1 MIAGLFVRRLS
12 RRSGLVA
19 LVGGMAAG
27 LAVFALGAAHPWLRE
42 MKPSFLVTS
51 AATAVFLALGSA
63 VFRDR
68 GDDARVVDEFFRRL
82 KGDR

>member
-1 MIAGLFVRRLS
+1 MLLFWIPPRRHFRPYSSAQPKDASAATSRLS
-12 RRSGLVA
+12 L
-19 LVGGMAAG
+19 
-27 LAVFALGAAHPWLRE
+27 LATL
-42 MKPSFLVTS
+42 S
-51 AATAVFLALGSA
+51 AATAVFLALGST